1 MSNAVADCQKAASIY
16 CEKEDLEN
24 HQQLLNSLQKIQS
37 SVPETKKSTYKLLRQ
52 RLLSMVGG
60 HWEIAQRL
68 IQQKKEFYPGM
79 LDEWSLQKV
88 IDDLERARRSYKYS
102 SP

>member
-1 MSNAVADCQKAASIY
+1 
-16 CEKEDLEN
+16 
-24 HQQLLNSLQKIQS
+24 
-37 SVPETKKSTYKLLRQ
+37 
-52 RLLSMVGG
+52 MVGG

-68 IQQKKEFYPGM
+68 IQQKKEFYLGM